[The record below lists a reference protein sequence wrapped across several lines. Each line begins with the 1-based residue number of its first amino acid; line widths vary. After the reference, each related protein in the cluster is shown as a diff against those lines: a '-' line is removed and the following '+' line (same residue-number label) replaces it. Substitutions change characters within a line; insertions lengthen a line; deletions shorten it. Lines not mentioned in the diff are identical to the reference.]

1 MSIPAGMTKFVLTW
15 SLPGGEKAQC
25 AWWEAG
31 HVAAD
36 VDDAQ
41 IALMA
46 ASASFTT
53 WLTGI
58 KPLWN
63 AQSSLVGLDGYFY
76 NGGTAA
82 ANHGHADLAVVGT
95 GTGSHPNMVCCVL
108 TLRTATASRRGRGR
122 MYLPGIGILTQT
134 TGLHDSTKVDTAVTS
149 TAAYFSTRNDI
160 TGGVVVV
167 SQTGGT
173 SALVTSVSADY
184 VPDTQRRRV
193 NKMVSTR
200 KTAAVT

>member
-1 MSIPAGMTKFVLTW
+1 MGIPAGQTKFVLTW
-15 SLPGGEKAQC
+15 SLPGGEKAQT

-36 VDDAQ
+36 SSDSQ

-46 ASASFTT
+46 ASAPFTT
-53 WLTGI
+53 WLAGI

-63 AQSSLVGLDGYFY
+63 ANSTLVGLDAYFY
-76 NGGTAA
+76 NGGSAA
-82 ANHGHADLAVVGT
+82 AAHGHADLSVAGT

-108 TLRTATASRRGRGR
+108 TLRTATAGRRTRGR
-122 MYLPGIGILTQT
+122 MYFPGIGILTQT

-149 TAAYFSTRNDI
+149 TAAWFTTRNSI
-160 TGGVVVV
+160 SPSVNVV
-167 SQTGGT
+167 SQTGT
-173 SALVTSVSADY
+173 SAALVTQVSADY

-193 NKMVSTR
+193 NKMTSAR
-200 KTAAVT
+200 KTANV